1 MSGPLKIV
9 QLIDNLAPGGAERV
23 VIMLSAGL
31 AARGHHVMLVVSEGG
46 GLLEAQVADAGFEYR
61 VMEHS
66 APFGVDGMAR
76 LGRMLSR
83 ERVDVL
89 HCHLLGSDIV
99 GRTAGL
105 LARVPVVVSTAHER
119 RPRGVV
125 YDTFRMITSRL
136 IDATIACGADVEV
149 HCREHLRV
157 PAAKL
162 RRVDNGV
169 DAQRFASARKE
180 FDRVRTLA
188 IVASHTPVK
197 GHEYLFRAL
206 ATLAPDYPDL
216 RLDVVGTGPLEPEL
230 REMVRTLGLDG
241 TVCFLGARPDVAAAL
256 AEVEA
261 VVLPSLDEGLP
272 IAVLEAMAARKV
284 VIASAV
290 SAIPEVLDGG
300 AAGVLVPPG
309 DSEALAAAIAGV
321 LDDPEPLRLADAALA
336 RVEHAYSADAMVEA
350 YLRIYQELGAS

>member
-1 MSGPLKIV
+1 MRIV

-31 AARGHHVMLVVSEGG
+31 AARGHQVTLVVSEGG

-66 APFGVDGMAR
+66 ALFGVDGIVR
-76 LGRMLSR
+76 LARMLSR

-105 LARVPVVVSTAHER
+105 LTRVPVLVSTAHER
-119 RPRGVV
+119 TPRGRV
-125 YDTFRMITSRL
+125 YDGFRMLTSRL
-136 IDATIACGADVEV
+136 IGGTVACGADVEAY
-149 HCREHLRV
+149 CRDQLHIPPE
-157 PAAKL
+157 KL
-162 RRVDNGV
+162 FRVDNGV
-169 DAQRFASARKE
+169 DLESFVRARRDFE
-180 FDRVRTLA
+180 QVRTLA
-188 IVASHTPVK
+188 IVASHIPRK
-197 GHEYLFRAL
+197 GHRYLFEAL
-206 ATLAPDYPDL
+206 ATLTPDYPDL
-216 RLDVVGTGPLEPEL
+216 RLHVVGTGPLGPQL
-230 REMVRTLGLDG
+230 REMVHALGLDEA
-241 TVCFLGARPDVAAAL
+241 VRFLGARSDVAEAL

-261 VVLPSLDEGLP
+261 VILPSLDEGLP

-309 DSEALAAAIAGV
+309 DSEALAAAIASV
-321 LDDPEPLRLADAALA
+321 LDDPEPMGLADAALA
-336 RVEHAYSADAMVEA
+336 RVERAYSMDAMVES
-350 YLRIYQELGAS
+350 YLRIYRDLGAS